1 MNEAGRVPGPARQPV
16 VGVLGGMGPEATVEL
31 MHRVI
36 RATPARDDADHIR
49 MIVDNNPK
57 VPSRI
62 KALIE
67 GTGEDPGPT
76 LAAMARGL
84 EAAGADF
91 LVIPCNTAHHYL
103 PVIRAAVSIPV
114 LDMIA
119 LTLDHLREDG
129 RAARTIGLL
138 ASPAVRLTGLFEARC
153 RAVGLGVIYPEAD
166 NDAAVLAVIRAVKAG
181 SVDDELARRY
191 TEAADRLIAR
201 SADVLVIA
209 CTELSSLNRPG
220 VHGSGPVIDTL
231 DALVEATVARCLG
244 VGAPATPATRPAARR
259 GDRRDAVPSAVA
271 AHG

>member
-1 MNEAGRVPGPARQPV
+1 MNEARQPV

-31 MHRVI
+31 MRRII

-62 KALIE
+62 KALVE

-91 LVIPCNTAHHYL
+91 LVMPCNTAHHYL
-103 PVIRAAVSIPV
+103 PIIRDAVSVPV

-119 LTLDHLREDG
+119 LTLDRLQAG
-129 RAARTIGLL
+129 GSAVRTIGLL
-138 ASPAVRLTGLFEARC
+138 ASPAVRVTGLFEARC
-153 RAVGLGVIYPEAD
+153 RAAGLGVIYPEGD
-166 NDAAVLAVIRAVKAG
+166 DDAAVLAVIRAVKAG
-181 SVDDELARRY
+181 AVDEGLVPRY
-191 TEAADRLIAR
+191 TAAADRLVAR
-201 SADVLVIA
+201 GADILVIA

-220 VHGSGPVIDTL
+220 AHGRTPAIDTL
-231 DALVEATVARCLG
+231 DVLVEATVARCLG
-244 VGAPATPATRPAARR
+244 AGALTTSTARPSS
-259 GDRRDAVPSAVA
+259 RRDGRLAAVPSAA
-271 AHG
+271 AVDG

>member
-1 MNEAGRVPGPARQPV
+1 MNQPV
-16 VGVLGGMGPEATVEL
+16 VGVMGGMGPEATVEL
-31 MHRVI
+31 MRRVI

-62 KALIE
+62 KALID
-67 GTGEDPGPT
+67 GTGEDPGPM

-119 LTLDHLREDG
+119 LTLDRLQAGG
-129 RAARTIGLL
+129 RAVQTIGLL
-138 ASPAVRLTGLFEARC
+138 ASPAIRLTGLFEARC
-153 RAVGLGVIYPEAD
+153 RATGLGVIYPEGD
-166 NDAAVLAVIRAVKAG
+166 DDAAVLAVIRAVKAG
-181 SVDDELARRY
+181 SVNDDLVRRY
-191 TEAADRLIAR
+191 TAAADRLVAR
-201 SADVLVIA
+201 GADVLVIA
-209 CTELSSLNRPG
+209 CTELSSLSSPG
-220 VHGSGPVIDTL
+220 VHGRAPAIDTL
-231 DALVEATVARCLG
+231 DALVGATVAHCLG
-244 VGAPATPATRPAARR
+244 ADALASPAERPASRR
-259 GDRRDAVPSAVA
+259 GGRRAAVPSAAA